1 MNKFD
6 WIVVGGG
13 ITGAALAYELANQGV
28 SVLLLE
34 QDATLRGASRY
45 GYGGIAYWA
54 GTTELTRQ
62 LCAEGIAIHRSLTD
76 ELESDP
82 EFRELDLVL
91 TVPPDA
97 DIPAIAQAYQAF
109 AIPPQ
114 YVERQ
119 PACELEPLLNPEA
132 IAGAFTVKHGHV
144 NLGKLVAAYR
154 QAFINRGGTL
164 QIEAAMTVL
173 KGDEKQVPGIQG
185 HQRAYWAENVVI
197 CAGALSR
204 HFLHR
209 AGIAIPQ
216 YFTHAELIETP
227 PLESKLRSL
236 VMPAETQRFQLE
248 ARASQA
254 AIDSLW
260 DQPGHEPMPPILD
273 AGAIQ
278 FLDGRMRLGQ
288 ISRALTDPFAPIDAA
303 ASETA
308 IRTQVGAILPA
319 LQNVPGTWHHGLI
332 AFSRDSLPLI
342 GPIADW
348 KNLHLFSGFSNPLAI
363 VPALARRFAKQA
375 AISKTDPLLEQLSPN
390 RFG

>member
-1 MNKFD
+1 MSQMD

-13 ITGAALAYELANQGV
+13 ITGTALAYELANQGL

-34 QDATLRGASRY
+34 RDATLQGASRY

-62 LCAEGIAIHRSLTD
+62 LGAEGIAIHRSLTD
-76 ELESDP
+76 ELENST

-91 TVPPDA
+91 TVAPDS
-97 DIPAIAQAYQAF
+97 DIQAIAQSYQAF

-114 YVERQ
+114 YVDPQ
-119 PACELEPLLNPEA
+119 QACELEPLLNPAA
-132 IAGAFTVKHGHV
+132 ISGAFTVKHGHV

-154 QAFINRGGTL
+154 QALINRGGSL
-164 QIEAAMTVL
+164 QIEAATTVL
-173 KGDEKQVPGIQG
+173 KGDRHEIQGIQG
-185 HQRAYWAENVVI
+185 TENTYFAENIVI

-204 HFLHR
+204 HLLQQ
-209 AGIAIPQ
+209 AGISIQQ
-216 YFTHAELIETP
+216 YFTHAELLETP
-227 PLESKLRSL
+227 PVEVKLRSL
-236 VMPAETQRFQLE
+236 IMPADTKRFQLE
-248 ARASQA
+248 ATASQA
-254 AIDSLW
+254 DTDPLW
-260 DQPGHEPMPPILD
+260 DRPGHEPVPPILD

-288 ISRALTDPFAPIDAA
+288 VSRVLTDPFAPIDAT

-308 IRTQVGAILPA
+308 IRTQVGAILPS
-319 LQNVPGTWHHGLI
+319 LKDLPGTWHHCLI

-348 KNLHLFSGFSNPLAI
+348 NNLHLFSGFSNPLAI

-375 AISKTDPLLEQLSPN
+375 AIGFSDRLLEQLSPN
-390 RFG
+390 RF

>member
-144 NLGKLVAAYR
+144 NLRKLVEAYR

-164 QIEAAMTVL
+164 EIETATAVL
-173 KGDEKQVPGIQG
+173 KGDRKQVQGIQG
-185 HQRAYWAENVVI
+185 RQNTYFAENVAI
-197 CAGALSR
+197 CTGALTR
-204 HFLHR
+204 LFLR
-209 AGIAIPQ
+209 QAGIAIPQ

-227 PLESKLRSL
+227 PLEIKLRSL
-236 VMPAETQRFQLE
+236 VMPAETQRLQLE

-254 AIDSLW
+254 EIDSLW
-260 DQPGHEPMPPILD
+260 DHPGHEPVSPILD
-273 AGAIQ
+273 AGAVQ

-288 ISRALTDPFAPIDAA
+288 ISRALTDPFAPIDAV

-308 IRTQVGAILPA
+308 IRTQVGTILPA
-319 LQNVPGTWHHGLI
+319 LQDVPGTWHHCLI

-348 KNLHLFSGFSNPLAI
+348 ENLHLFSGFSNPLAI
-363 VPALARRFAKQA
+363 VPALARRFAKQT
-375 AISKTDPLLEQLSPN
+375 AIAKTDPLLKQLSPN

>member
-13 ITGAALAYELANQGV
+13 ITGTALAYELANQGL

-34 QDATLRGASRY
+34 QDVTLQGASRY

-62 LCAEGIAIHRSLTD
+62 LCAEGIAIHRSLAD

-97 DIPAIAQAYQAF
+97 DIPAIAQSYQAF

-119 PACELEPLLNPEA
+119 QACELEPLLNPAA
-132 IAGAFTVKHGHV
+132 ISGAFTVRHGHV
-144 NLGKLVAAYR
+144 NLGKLVEAYR
-154 QAFINRGGTL
+154 QAFIKRGGTL
-164 QIEAAMTVL
+164 QIETAMAVL
-173 KGDEKQVPGIQG
+173 EGDGKQVQGIQG
-185 HQRAYWAENVVI
+185 RQNTYSAKNIAI
-197 CAGALSR
+197 CTGALTR
-204 HFLHR
+204 LFLR
-209 AGIAIPQ
+209 QAGIAIAQ

-227 PLESKLRSL
+227 PLDIKLRSL
-236 VMPAETQRFQLE
+236 VMPAQTRRFQLE

-254 AIDSLW
+254 EIDSLW
-260 DQPGHEPMPPILD
+260 DHPGHEPVPAILD

-288 ISRALTDPFAPIDAA
+288 ISRALTDPFAPLDAA

-319 LQNVPGTWHHGLI
+319 LQDVPGTWHHCLI

-375 AISKTDPLLEQLSPN
+375 TIAKTDPLLKQLLPN

>member
-1 MNKFD
+1 MRKLD

-13 ITGAALAYELANQGV
+13 ITGTALAYELADQGL

-34 QDATLRGASRY
+34 RDATLQGASRY

-54 GTTELTRQ
+54 GTTELTQQ
-62 LCAEGIAIHRSLTD
+62 LCAEGIAIHRSLAD
-76 ELESDP
+76 ELESDS

-91 TVPPDA
+91 TVPPESDVQ
-97 DIPAIAQAYQAF
+97 AIAQAYQAF

-114 YVERQ
+114 YVDRQ
-119 PACELEPLLNPEA
+119 QACELEPLLNPAA
-132 IAGAFTVKHGHV
+132 ISGAFTVKHGHV
-144 NLGKLVAAYR
+144 NLGKLVTAYR

-164 QIEAAMTVL
+164 QIEAATRVL
-173 KGDEKQVPGIQG
+173 KGDSQQVQGIQG
-185 HQRAYWAENVVI
+185 QHGTYFASNMAI

-204 HFLHR
+204 HFLQQ
-209 AGIAIPQ
+209 AGIQIPQ

-227 PLESKLRSL
+227 ALEIKLRSL

-254 AIDSLW
+254 EVDPLW
-260 DQPGHEPMPPILD
+260 DQPGHEPVPPILD

-278 FLDGRMRLGQ
+278 FLDGRLRLGQ
-288 ISRALTDPFAPIDAA
+288 ISRTLTDPFAAIDAV

-308 IRTQVGAILPA
+308 IRTQVGKMLPA
-319 LQNVPGTWHHGLI
+319 LKDVPGTWYHCLI

-342 GPIADW
+342 GLISDW
-348 KNLHLFSGFSNPLAI
+348 ENLHLFSGFSNPLAI

-375 AISKTDPLLEQLSPN
+375 AIAKPDHLLEQLSPN